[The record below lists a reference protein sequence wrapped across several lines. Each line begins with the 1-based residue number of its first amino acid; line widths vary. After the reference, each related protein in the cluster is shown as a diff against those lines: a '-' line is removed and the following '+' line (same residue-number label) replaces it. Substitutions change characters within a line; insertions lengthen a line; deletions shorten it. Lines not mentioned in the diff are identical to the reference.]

1 MSETIT
7 LEVPDGLARNAR
19 AVARQTHRRVE
30 EVLVEWLARAAS
42 DIPVEQ
48 LSDDQV
54 LALRDMQ
61 MDDAQQDELS
71 DLLASQREADL
82 SAADRARLDD
92 LMAIYR
98 RGLVRKAQ
106 ALKVA
111 VDRGLQPPLS

>member
-19 AVARQTHRRVE
+19 AVARQTHRRLE
-30 EVLVEWLARAAS
+30 EVLLEWLARAAS
-42 DIPVEQ
+42 DLPVEQ

-61 MDDAQQDELS
+61 MDVAGQAELS
-71 DLLASQREADL
+71 ELLARQREGL
-82 SAADRARLDD
+82 LTTADRARLDE
-92 LMAIYR
+92 LMGSYR

-111 VDRGLQPPLS
+111 VERGLHAPLS

>member
-1 MSETIT
+1 MCTREHLRRIGVCYNTPSRFHKAVFIEVPKPYMRMAMSEIIT

-61 MDDAQQDELS
+61 MDDAPH
-71 DLLASQREADL
+71 
-82 SAADRARLDD
+82 LDWLD
-92 LMAIYR
+92 
-98 RGLVRKAQ
+98 Q
-106 ALKVA
+106 N
-111 VDRGLQPPLS
+111 QS